1 MKENELKEI
10 FNGIRN
16 SSEESFEK
24 LYSKYNKL
32 VYGIA
37 FSILK
42 NGQDAEDVVQT
53 VFAKIYDIDKSKLP
67 TDKEASWLYTTTKN
81 ESITLLRKR
90 NNHLELESIYE
101 IEDENNEISEIIS
114 QDSYNRIISKLN
126 DKEKEIVSLKILAKL
141 SFDEIANL
149 LNEPTGTIKWR
160 YYKSIHTLKLLLS
173 NLGMFIITFVIGIKT
188 LFSQKVCN
196 NIRQEISKDEIIE
209 EDSLTSKVENSVQE
223 SMREEE
229 NKGYNE
235 ENFDTDG
242 LEEEQQGTIIQE
254 PDKEMDVNYVGIG
267 ILSLSVVF
275 LVATIIF
282 SIINTKYQLKRKDRK
297 K

>member
-196 NIRQEISKDEIIE
+196 NIGQEISKDEIIE

>member
-196 NIRQEISKDEIIE
+196 NIQQEISKDEIIE
-209 EDSLTSKVENSVQE
+209 EDRLTSKVENSVQE